1 MVTSCHQ
8 SLRLRLLL
16 TVRARPLHCRTPGL
30 HVHHSH
36 HCTSTKTP
44 PECHRGT
51 DPPSLSLYIRFPPSI
66 TPICRIINDLVRNNP
81 NTLRPHHRSETNPTA
96 SPASTIL
103 GDSPQHQV
111 LLPKQPPRSR
121 RLKPIPGSIS
131 SQGSRPRSSLPL
143 LESCPRWRHRPTVWS
158 RPCGGKASAESCLL
172 LSVWSRAQK
181 LSWIR
186 MARAQHHSW
195 DRAPAGLDTYSLLC
209 YLSIAQVHTSCN

>member
-1 MVTSCHQ
+1 M
-8 SLRLRLLL
+8 
-16 TVRARPLHCRTPGL
+16 RARPLHCRTPAL
-30 HVHHSH
+30 QLH
-36 HCTSTKTP
+36 HCRHCAAPKTP
-44 PECHRGT
+44 SDCPRGT
-51 DPPSLSLYIRFPPSI
+51 DHPSLSLYIRSPPSI

-121 RLKPIPGSIS
+121 RLKPIPASRS
-131 SQGSRPRSSLPL
+131 SQGSRPRSSSPL
-143 LESCPRWRHRPTVWS
+143 LKSCPRWRHRPTVWS

-186 MARAQHHSW
+186 MARAQHHCW

-209 YLSIAQVHTSCN
+209 YLSIAQGHTCCN